1 MTVAVRVLAALVGVA
16 LLGLVVDAAVT
27 AAGGYGMPAARLMI
41 GLAAGIAAGSLAVGL
56 AWEHGRRRLALC
68 LVAALVAGEAWTL
81 LQTAERTIAHRDQ
94 QQAPARAAADARTKA
109 AKRVKAAEAV
119 LAGITETP
127 RLKKAETAKAAA
139 DAAVIAKASDKGCA
153 VNCRQLLQK
162 AVDDAAAEVTAARAE
177 IATMKAGADGKLQQA
192 RADLA
197 ALPPLP
203 SASPLADRLGVS
215 GWSLDL
221 LHAALA
227 SLAANGLAAFLLA
240 FAAHGWR
247 RQAAPVIDI
256 TPVPVT
262 EVPAEPAAEAEAVA
276 ARDAAAEADHF
287 ARSTLRP
294 AEKGRVRL
302 AEVPG
307 AYRAWCAERGL
318 DPLPD
323 GVIGPALAALFASV
337 GLHRHGTGVKAVV
350 RGIEWRSPPLLT
362 TPAAKLEPVDA

>member
-1 MTVAVRVLAALVGVA
+1 MTVAVRVLAALVGVT

-56 AWEHGRRRLALC
+56 AWDHGRRRLALC
-68 LVAALVAGEAWTL
+68 LVGALVAGEAWTL

-109 AKRVKAAEAV
+109 AKRVKAAEVA
-119 LAGITETP
+119 LAGIAETP

-153 VNCRQLLQK
+153 VNCRRLLQK
-162 AVDDAAAEVTAARAE
+162 AVDDAAAEVMAARAE
-177 IATMKAGADGKLQQA
+177 LATMKAGADGKLQQA

-197 ALPPLP
+197 GLPPLP

-247 RQAAPVIDI
+247 HQAGPVIDI
-256 TPVPVT
+256 TPAPVT
-262 EVPAEPAAEAEAVA
+262 KVPAEAEAVA

-294 AEKGRVRL
+294 AAKGRVRL
-302 AEVPG
+302 AEIPG

-323 GVIGPALAALFASV
+323 GVIGPALATLFSSV
-337 GLHRHGTGVKAVV
+337 GLHRHGTGAKAVV
-350 RGIEWRSPPLLT
+350 RGIDWRSPPLLAR
-362 TPAAKLEPVDA
+362 PAAKLEPVDA